1 MTTTPPPSERWAYF
15 RFAIVGSL
23 LTSPPVHGALHAA
36 IKALSRTTFVHPVTG
51 LPVKFA
57 YSTIERWFY
66 KASATQDPFPQL
78 GRKVRSDA
86 GQRRS
91 LSPALNEA
99 MRKQYQEHPTWSF
112 RLHYENL
119 DAVVEK
125 APALGPLPSYSTVRR
140 HMRAQG
146 WTRQK
151 RRTDHHAH
159 HSVREVRSY
168 EMANA
173 HALWHLD
180 FHHCSRRVLLP
191 DGTYTKAYLMAI
203 LDDHSRLCCHAQ
215 WYLNEGVAE
224 LVHALCQAFMKR
236 GLPRALMMDNGA
248 AMKAAELC
256 QGLARLGIEQSYT
269 LPESPYQNGKQEAFF
284 APVEGKCIAML
295 EGVRDLDLKTLNDA
309 TTAWV
314 EHDYNRTPHEGIDTT
329 PLDRLRSAHSDG
341 RESPS
346 MERLRAVFRE
356 EHVRT
361 QRRGDGTISVLGV
374 RFEVPSHYRHIELVH
389 VRAARWDLSRV
400 TMVDPRHGTAL
411 VDLFPL
417 DKQRNA
423 DGHRKAVDPTRTLD
437 EAPAATG
444 IAPHLQRL
452 MDRAAQTG
460 LPAAYLP
467 MTPTTPSCPSEMPHD

>member
-1 MTTTPPPSERWAYF
+1 M
-15 RFAIVGSL
+15 
-23 LTSPPVHGALHAA
+23 PV
-36 IKALSRTTFVHPVTG
+36 
-51 LPVKFA
+51 
-57 YSTIERWFY
+57 
-66 KASATQDPFPQL
+66 
-78 GRKVRSDA
+78 
-86 GQRRS
+86 
-91 LSPALNEA
+91 
-99 MRKQYQEHPTWSF
+99 
-112 RLHYENL
+112 
-119 DAVVEK
+119 
-125 APALGPLPSYSTVRR
+125 
-140 HMRAQG
+140 
-146 WTRQK
+146 
-151 RRTDHHAH
+151 RTDVKSQPAF
-159 HSVREVRSY
+159 
-168 EMANA
+168 ATA
-173 HALWHLD
+173 AA
-180 FHHCSRRVLLP
+180 VL
-191 DGTYTKAYLMAI
+191 AA
-203 LDDHSRLCCHAQ
+203 A
-215 WYLNEGVAE
+215 GVD
-224 LVHALCQAFMKR
+224 V
-236 GLPRALMMDNGA
+236 
-248 AMKAAELC
+248 
-256 QGLARLGIEQSYT
+256 T
-269 LPESPYQNGKQEAFF
+269 
-284 APVEGKCIAML
+284 IAML

-437 EAPAATG
+437 EEPAATG

-467 MTPTTPSCPSEMPHD
+467 MTPTTPTCPSEMPHD